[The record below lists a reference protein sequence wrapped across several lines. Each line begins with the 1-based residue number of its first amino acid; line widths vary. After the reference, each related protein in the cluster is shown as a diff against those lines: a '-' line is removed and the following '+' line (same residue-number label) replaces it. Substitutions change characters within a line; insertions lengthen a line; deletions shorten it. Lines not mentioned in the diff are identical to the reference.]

1 MAKAT
6 VDVAIAI
13 LLHKSK
19 VLVGWRQANQHQGNK
34 HEFPGGKVE
43 KGETPE
49 QACRRE
55 IYEEVGI
62 GLKDWHR
69 FDVICHEY
77 DDIIVNLHLFHAYVP
92 DELLNLIHQPWT
104 WFNRDQL
111 AELNFPKANAA
122 ILDRLIWS
130 HLIKINHELSAL
142 PQQTSL
148 FYWRTELTDIK
159 QIEQQLLELDDQ
171 QLAKLVINFDIWQRL
186 LNTGLKGKITTIHL
200 KQSQLMSLIK
210 GDLNIG
216 KRFLAACHD
225 AVSIQH
231 AHHLGCDA
239 ILLSPVNATATHP
252 DTKVLGWDNFSD
264 LAQKSDIP
272 VFALGGVAP
281 TEIEQA
287 QKHHAYGLAG
297 ISQFN
302 SIV

>member
-62 GLKDWHR
+62 GLKDWHK
-69 FDVICHEY
+69 FDEISHEY
-77 DDIIVNLHLFHAYVP
+77 DDIIVNLHLFHTYVP

-122 ILDRLIWS
+122 ILDRLIWP

-142 PQQTSL
+142 PQQASL
-148 FYWRTELTDIK
+148 FYWRPELTDIK
-159 QIEQQLLELDDQ
+159 KIEQQLLELDDQ

-200 KQSQLMSLIK
+200 KQSQLMSLSK

-231 AHHLGCDA
+231 THHLGCDA

-252 DTKVLGWDNFSD
+252 DTKVLGWDNFSE

-281 TEIEQA
+281 TDIEQA